1 MITSNI
7 GKIFLDAYNEEY
19 GTNYDARGFFLE
31 QFYPLFF
38 DQNKYMMTAG
48 NSPLENPKLSW
59 DDMIKGKKPYETPE
73 QRKSRFEK
81 LIKKIDESEA
91 DASIARGYASLDV
104 TATTSG
110 QVTDMRLPDSQE
122 EIYTSWIGDALGIG
136 VQGGFSILFSKKE
149 ILLDIFKGWKLY
161 RESLNKTSML
171 KGNQIN
177 TWNGQWLSHYYDD
190 RVYDEKMPLAGYNPY
205 NTNKDGLINID
216 TQTWTKILI
225 GISRKYDNSQ
235 LLGYIY
241 SIGQT
246 NTTIGFVPFD
256 LSQIRRPIHL
266 YKKIFGMHNSRNAED
281 LWGTAHG
288 FKTACTYGGIGIKA
302 MEPKGLQDYVYP
314 KGNKDP
320 KQPKAPKNENEQ
332 INFNVYKIWILAMLN
347 NDDLWEKS
355 QELAELLNE
364 ASCNKDKSISTK
376 PKNLVEAMLNA
387 TNKKLFVEAATEVI
401 PFINKIDEFKGIVKE
416 IHSMPTDNVPY
427 FLTLLRFQYKTL
439 K

>member
-1 MITSNI
+1 M
-7 GKIFLDAYNEEY
+7 Y
-19 GTNYDARGFFLE
+19 
-31 QFYPLFF
+31 
-38 DQNKYMMTAG
+38 
-48 NSPLENPKLSW
+48 
-59 DDMIKGKKPYETPE
+59 
-73 QRKSRFEK
+73 
-81 LIKKIDESEA
+81 
-91 DASIARGYASLDV
+91 
-104 TATTSG
+104 
-110 QVTDMRLPDSQE
+110 
-122 EIYTSWIGDALGIG
+122 
-136 VQGGFSILFSKKE
+136 
-149 ILLDIFKGWKLY
+149 
-161 RESLNKTSML
+161 
-171 KGNQIN
+171 
-177 TWNGQWLSHYYDD
+177 
-190 RVYDEKMPLAGYNPY
+190 
-205 NTNKDGLINID
+205 
-216 TQTWTKILI
+216 
-225 GISRKYDNSQ
+225 
-235 LLGYIY
+235 
-241 SIGQT
+241 
-246 NTTIGFVPFD
+246 
-256 LSQIRRPIHL
+256 
-266 YKKIFGMHNSRNAED
+266 NSRNAED
-281 LWGTAHG
+281 LWGPAHG